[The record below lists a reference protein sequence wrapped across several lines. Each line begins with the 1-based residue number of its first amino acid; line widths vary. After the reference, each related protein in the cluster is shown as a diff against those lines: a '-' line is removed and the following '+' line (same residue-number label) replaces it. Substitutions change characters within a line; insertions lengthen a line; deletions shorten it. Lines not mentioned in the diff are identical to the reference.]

1 MTADTGD
8 RTAQARTFLLG
19 SVIAVLAAAIL
30 SLAVGPTGISLDAL
44 PRVLD
49 ALLAEAGARNATERV
64 VLIDIRMP
72 RTLLAAFVGA
82 ALAIAGALMQG
93 MFRNP
98 LADPTLVGVSAGAA
112 LAAIS
117 VIAFANT
124 WVVGWV
130 TVLGA
135 YALPVAAFFGG
146 LGTTLILVLIA
157 ARQGRIAVST
167 LLLAGIALTALATAG
182 TGYIS
187 FASNDREL
195 RDLTLWML
203 GSLAGASW
211 AKVLGILPFAA
222 IIVLVLPGLV
232 RALNG
237 FLLGEADA
245 YHLGIDVERAK
256 RRLVTVT
263 AAAVGAA
270 VAVAGIVGFVGIV
283 VPHMVRLV
291 TGPNHRYVLP
301 GSALVGAALVLFAD
315 VIARMIVRPAE
326 LPLGIVT
333 ATIGA
338 PVFLHLVL
346 RRGIGGAG

>member
-1 MTADTGD
+1 MTAVTAD

-19 SVIAVLAAAIL
+19 AAIAVLAASLL

-44 PRVLD
+44 PRALD

-98 LADPTLVGVSAGAA
+98 LADPTLVGVSSGAA

-124 WVVGWV
+124 WATGWV

-135 YALPVAAFFGG
+135 YALPVAAFLGG
-146 LGTTLILVLIA
+146 LGTTLILVMIA

-182 TGYIS
+182 SGYIS

-222 IIVLVLPGLV
+222 IILLVLPGLV

-256 RRLVTVT
+256 RRLVMVT

-291 TGPNHRYVLP
+291 TGPNHRYVLS
-301 GSALVGAALVLFAD
+301 GSALLGAALVLFAD

-333 ATIGA
+333 AAIGA